1 MQAFRRR
8 APHDTPSCQAA
19 GEIFE
24 GFNGL
29 VLGLF
34 KHLGR
39 FETPNSLRL
48 GLSGLGRLYWSSI
61 FIRYIYIY
69 IHISMYVSVYLIM
82 RACLFDF

>member
-69 IHISMYVSVYLIM
+69 TYTHIYVCVCVFDY
-82 RACLFDF
+82 ACLLI